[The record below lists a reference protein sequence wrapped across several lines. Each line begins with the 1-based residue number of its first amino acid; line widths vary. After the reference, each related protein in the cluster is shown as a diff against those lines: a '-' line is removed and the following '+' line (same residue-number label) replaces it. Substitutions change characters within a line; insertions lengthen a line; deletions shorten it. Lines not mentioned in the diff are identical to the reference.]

1 MAAGRQLEK
10 RGEELGWDGDRWGV
24 GSKCSVLRTIDCAGF
39 AVAGD
44 HGGCD
49 TGLVRG
55 CTV

>member
-10 RGEELGWDGDRWGV
+10 RGVELGWDGDRWGV